1 MCLNLINSQY
11 RSISEVEF
19 LLDND
24 TTEKQ
29 IIEAKDS
36 RREIKRL
43 LKIAESTQ
51 YINELGI

>member
-43 LKIAESTQ
+43 LKIAESSQ

>member
-24 TTEKQ
+24 TTKKQ